1 MSQPVPSSPGFFVP
15 QALLLDE
22 RLTPLE
28 RNAWLAFRSL
38 AGGDGT
44 VVISYESLRGFLPS
58 APGSQKA
65 ALETVARAV
74 LCLRLSTWIALV
86 EYRRNPLTGFSM
98 ASRYVVRNEPLA
110 FDEACRADD
119 DYLPLLERALDH
131 ASATVR
137 QLARSILDA
146 AVRHPDTLAR
156 LPVAMQERIRL
167 LEQKYCDR
175 RDDSDD
181 PPAGSGT
188 LPSTACPRS
197 AEINVPKHAP
207 AVAATV
213 RTVEHLVSRKVHTY
227 CTDVPPQSEAPALTL
242 DAQARFHRLPPDQQR
257 YLTARLGALRQ
268 EQRQAVLDE
277 WNVRCGAGYV
287 RNAIAYLYGLIKKA
301 LEGTFRL
308 WAARK
313 LAPDPV
319 SAKVPVEAPRSH
331 QNPPR
336 SQPTLPTDWRASREV
351 GQKHIEQIRNA
362 LKMPRHV
369 SQVIGELARS
379 GVLSRSP
386 AVRTDSTHGSV
397 GAALR
402 QRAPLTA
409 CHNGSFWRGPD
420 RHCPP
425 Q

>member
-1 MSQPVPSSPGFFVP
+1 MPQSVPTSPGFFVP
-15 QALLLDE
+15 QALLFDE

-28 RNAWLAFRSL
+28 RNAWLAFRSM
-38 AGGDGT
+38 AGDDGT

-65 ALETVARAV
+65 SLETVARAV

-98 ASRYVVRNEPLA
+98 ASRYVVRDEPFA

-119 DYLPLLERALDH
+119 DYLPLLERALNH

-137 QLARSILDA
+137 QLARGILDA
-146 AVRHPDTLAR
+146 ALRRPDALAR

-167 LEQKYCDR
+167 LRQKYCD
-175 RDDSDD
+175 DGPNDSGS
-181 PPAGSGT
+181 PPTRSDAPPFTS
-188 LPSTACPRS
+188 PRS
-197 AEINVPKHAP
+197 TETDVPKHAP
-207 AVAATV
+207 TMAATV
-213 RTVEHLVSRKVHTY
+213 RTVENLVSRKVHTY
-227 CTDVPPQSEAPALTL
+227 RTDALPQSEAPALAL
-242 DAQARFHRLPPDQQR
+242 DAPARFHRLPPDQQR
-257 YLTARLGALRQ
+257 YLTVRLGALHPK
-268 EQRQAVLDE
+268 QRQAVLAE

-313 LAPDPV
+313 LVSDPV
-319 SAKVPVEAPRSH
+319 SVKAPVETPRLN

-336 SQPTLPTDWRASREV
+336 LQPTLPTDQRASREV
-351 GQKHIEQIRNA
+351 AQKHIEHIRNI

-369 SQVIGELARS
+369 SQVIDELARD
-379 GVLSRSP
+379 GMLFKSP
-386 AVRTDSTHGSV
+386 AVLADSTHGSV
-397 GAALR
+397 GTALR
-402 QRAPLTA
+402 QPAPLTA
-409 CHNGSFWRGPD
+409 CHNGGF
-420 RHCPP
+420 
-425 Q
+425 

>member
-1 MSQPVPSSPGFFVP
+1 MSQSVPTSPGFFVP
-15 QALLLDE
+15 QTLLLDE

-98 ASRYVVRNEPLA
+98 ASRYVARDKPLA

-119 DYLPLLERALDH
+119 DYLPLLERALSH

-137 QLARSILDA
+137 QLARSILDVA
-146 AVRHPDTLAR
+146 LRNPDALAR

-167 LEQKYCDR
+167 LQQKYCDDGP
-175 RDDSDD
+175 DDSGG
-181 PPAGSGT
+181 PPTRGDAHPFS
-188 LPSTACPRS
+188 SPRS
-197 AEINVPKHAP
+197 TETDVPKHAP
-207 AVAATV
+207 AMAATV
-213 RTVEHLVSRKVHTY
+213 RTVENLVSRKVHTY
-227 CTDVPPQSEAPALTL
+227 RTDAQPQSEAPALTL
-242 DAQARFHRLPPDQQR
+242 NAPARFHRLPPDEQR
-257 YLTARLGALRQ
+257 YLTVRLGALHP

-313 LAPDPV
+313 LVPD
-319 SAKVPVEAPRSH
+319 SASVKAPVETPRMH
-331 QNPPR
+331 QNSSR
-336 SQPTLPTDWRASREV
+336 SQPTPPTDQRASREV
-351 GQKHIEQIRNA
+351 AQKHIEHIRNI

-369 SQVIGELARS
+369 SQVIDELARN

-386 AVRTDSTHGSV
+386 VVLANSAHGSI
-397 GAALR
+397 GTALR
-402 QRAPLTA
+402 QQAPRTA
-409 CHNGSFWRGPD
+409 CHEGSF
-420 RHCPP
+420 
-425 Q
+425 

>member
-1 MSQPVPSSPGFFVP
+1 MSQSAPTSPGFFVP
-15 QALLLDE
+15 QALIFDE

-98 ASRYVVRNEPLA
+98 ASRYVLRDEPLA
-110 FDEACRADD
+110 FDEACIADG
-119 DYLPLLERALDH
+119 DYLPLLERALSH

-137 QLARSILDA
+137 QLAHGILDA
-146 AVRHPDTLAR
+146 ALRRPDALAR
-156 LPVAMQERIRL
+156 LPVAMQERIRFL
-167 LEQKYCDR
+167 QQNY
-175 RDDSDD
+175 RDDGPGDSDG
-181 PPAGSGT
+181 PPTRSST
-188 LPSTACPRS
+188 LPSTDPRS
-197 AEINVPKHAP
+197 TDADVPKHAP
-207 AVAATV
+207 AMAATV
-213 RTVEHLVSRKVHTY
+213 RTVEDLVSRKIHTY
-227 CTDVPPQSEAPALTL
+227 RTDTQPESETRAPTL
-242 DAQARFHRLPPDQQR
+242 DALARFRRLPPDQQR
-257 YLTARLGALRQ
+257 YLTDRLGALHP
-268 EQRQAVLDE
+268 EQQQDVLAE

-313 LAPDPV
+313 LVPDPV
-319 SAKVPVEAPRSH
+319 SVKAPVETPRLN

-336 SQPTLPTDWRASREV
+336 LQPTLPTDQRASREV
-351 GQKHIEQIRNA
+351 AQKHIEHIRNI

-369 SQVIGELARS
+369 SQVIDELARD
-379 GVLSRSP
+379 GMLFKSP
-386 AVRTDSTHGSV
+386 AVLADSTHGSV
-397 GAALR
+397 GTALR
-402 QRAPLTA
+402 QPAPLTA
-409 CHNGSFWRGPD
+409 CHNGGF
-420 RHCPP
+420 
-425 Q
+425 